1 MQYQYYLD
9 NIFLCLKDP
18 DNELCNKKFSRLVK
32 EICPHGV
39 DFVKLKDLCIINK
52 GKQLNKDKLLDSTN
66 GKYPVI
72 NGGIEPSGY

>member
-1 MQYQYYLD
+1 MNKIEEL
-9 NIFLCLKDP
+9 I
-18 DNELCNKKFSRLVK
+18 NEQGPN
-32 EICPHGV
+32 GV
-39 DFVKLKDLCIINK
+39 EFVKLKDLCIINK